1 MILKRKET
9 NKRGA
14 AASVCGWTGTRQ
26 TARCGRGSD
35 KQHLQRVSVSRCSGS
50 TRLVFSKESGICLE
64 QRRVVAKP
72 LDTCPPKMC
81 SFPRLGASSISG
93 ARQQRPEWLLHAGTT
108 LLTGEI
114 SLCPSSSLA
123 ESHYS
128 IFPFI
133 STRFPFISVCV
144 SLKSL

>member
-35 KQHLQRVSVSRCSGS
+35 KQNLQRVSVSRLQWQHATCLFKGKRDLFGTKASGCEAAGHVS
-50 TRLVFSKESGICLE
+50 PKDVLVSSA
-64 QRRVVAKP
+64 RRV
-72 LDTCPPKMC
+72 LD
-81 SFPRLGASSISG
+81 IW

-108 LLTGEI
+108 LLTRGI

-133 STRFPFISVCV
+133 STLFPFISVCV